1 MPLESYAYLVSKHSH
16 VPIISA
22 RMNSKEKCDVCLLL
36 LAEVWQGQQNFL
48 HHITGLRFA
57 QSRRFSQLE
66 RPAAPSDL
74 AWFPEVWFA
83 FSRRICYTVKNMENK
98 EGPP

>member
-36 LAEVWQGQQNFL
+36 LAEV
-48 HHITGLRFA
+48 
-57 QSRRFSQLE
+57 
-66 RPAAPSDL
+66 
-74 AWFPEVWFA
+74 
-83 FSRRICYTVKNMENK
+83 
-98 EGPP
+98 